1 MTLEHIIILSFLLV
15 LIQITTPVLIGL
27 YSKNIKVSFLFSSR
41 DKNSDTSIYED
52 RANRA
57 LKNLFETFPIFIGL
71 IILSITKDV
80 DNASLAIF
88 WLIARVIYVP
98 AYILGVNYL
107 RTAIWAVSLISLI
120 LMSVKFLW

>member
-15 LIQITTPVLIGL
+15 LIQITIPVFISLC
-27 YSKNIKVSFLFSSR
+27 SNNIKLSYLFSSR
-41 DKNSDTSIYED
+41 DEDSDTSIYED

-71 IILSITKDV
+71 VLLSITKDV
-80 DNASLAIF
+80 DNSSLAFF

-98 AYILGVNYL
+98 IYILGVDYL
-107 RTAIWAVSLISLI
+107 RTGVWAVSLTSLV
-120 LMSVKFLW
+120 LMSVKFL

>member
-15 LIQITTPVLIGL
+15 LIQITIPVFISLF
-27 YSKNIKVSFLFSSR
+27 SKNIKLSYLFSSR
-41 DKNSDTSIYED
+41 DENSVTSIYED

-71 IILSITKDV
+71 VLLSITKDV
-80 DNASLAIF
+80 DNASLAFF

-98 AYILGVNYL
+98 VYILGVDYF
-107 RTAIWAVSLISLI
+107 RTVVWAISLI
-120 LMSVKFLW
+120 TLVLMSVKFL

>member
-15 LIQITTPVLIGL
+15 LIQITIPVFISLF
-27 YSKNIKVSFLFSSR
+27 SKNIELSYLFSSR
-41 DKNSDTSIYED
+41 DENSDTSIYED

-71 IILSITKDV
+71 VLLSITKDV
-80 DNASLAIF
+80 DNSSLAFF

-98 AYILGVNYL
+98 IYILGVDYL
-107 RTAIWAVSLISLI
+107 RTGVWAVSLTSLV
-120 LMSVKFLW
+120 LMSVKFL

>member
-1 MTLEHIIILSFLLV
+1 MTIEYIIILSFLLV
-15 LIQITTPVLIGL
+15 LIQITIPVFISL
-27 YSKNIKVSFLFSSR
+27 YSKNIMLSYLFSSR

-71 IILSITKDV
+71 VLLSITKDV
-80 DNASLAIF
+80 DNSSLAFF

-98 AYILGVNYL
+98 IYILGVDYL
-107 RTAIWAVSLISLI
+107 RTGVWAVSLTSLV
-120 LMSVKFLW
+120 LMSVKFL

>member
-15 LIQITTPVLIGL
+15 LIQITIPVFISLF
-27 YSKNIKVSFLFSSR
+27 SKNIKLSYLFSSR
-41 DKNSDTSIYED
+41 DEDSDTSIYED

-71 IILSITKDV
+71 VLLSITKDV
-80 DNASLAIF
+80 DNSSLAFF

-98 AYILGVNYL
+98 IYILGVDYL
-107 RTAIWAVSLISLI
+107 RTGVWAVSLTSLV
-120 LMSVKFLW
+120 LMSVKFL

>member
-15 LIQITTPVLIGL
+15 LIQITIPVFISLF
-27 YSKNIKVSFLFSSR
+27 SRNIELSYLFSSR
-41 DKNSDTSIYED
+41 DENPDTSIYED

-71 IILSITKDV
+71 VLLSITKDV
-80 DNASLAIF
+80 DNSSLAFF

-98 AYILGVNYL
+98 IYILGVDYL
-107 RTAIWAVSLISLI
+107 RTGVWAVSLTSLV
-120 LMSVKFLW
+120 LMSVKFL

>member
-1 MTLEHIIILSFLLV
+1 MTIEYIIILSFLLV
-15 LIQITTPVLIGL
+15 LVQITIPVFISL
-27 YSKNIKVSFLFSSR
+27 YSKNIMLSYLFSSR

-71 IILSITKDV
+71 VLLSITKDV
-80 DNASLAIF
+80 DNSSLAFF

-98 AYILGVNYL
+98 IYILGVDYL
-107 RTAIWAVSLISLI
+107 RTGVWAVSLTSLV
-120 LMSVKFLW
+120 LMSVKFL

>member
-15 LIQITTPVLIGL
+15 LIQITIPVFISLF
-27 YSKNIKVSFLFSSR
+27 SKNIKLSYLFSSR
-41 DKNSDTSIYED
+41 DEDSDTSIYED

-71 IILSITKDV
+71 VLLSITKDV
-80 DNASLAIF
+80 DNSSLAFF

-98 AYILGVNYL
+98 IYILGVDYL
-107 RTAIWAVSLISLI
+107 RTVVWAISLTSLV
-120 LMSVKFLW
+120 LMSVNFL

>member
-15 LIQITTPVLIGL
+15 LIQITIPVFISLF
-27 YSKNIKVSFLFSSR
+27 SKNIELSYLFSSR
-41 DKNSDTSIYED
+41 DEDSDTSIYED

-71 IILSITKDV
+71 ILLSITKDV
-80 DNASLAIF
+80 DNSSLAFF

-98 AYILGVNYL
+98 IYILGVDYL
-107 RTAIWAVSLISLI
+107 RTGVWAVSLTSLV
-120 LMSVKFLW
+120 LMSVKFL

>member
-15 LIQITTPVLIGL
+15 LIQITIPVFISLF
-27 YSKNIKVSFLFSSR
+27 SKNIELSYLFSSR
-41 DKNSDTSIYED
+41 DENSDTSIYED

-71 IILSITKDV
+71 VLLSITKDV
-80 DNASLAIF
+80 DNASLAFF

-98 AYILGVNYL
+98 VYILGVDYL
-107 RTAIWAVSLISLI
+107 RTGVWALSLTSLV
-120 LMSVKFLW
+120 LMSVKFL